1 MKTEDMLAIQ
11 QEIARY
17 SYTFDSGDAE
27 GWANIFEEDGCW
39 EFYASGVAKPTVRL
53 EGHTALRDFCS
64 QRFSERKDGINSY
77 HHQSGIIF
85 DEITPDM
92 ARVRVML
99 IITVQVPG
107 EQPLL
112 HMTGIY
118 HDQWVKTT
126 DGWKIKYRGLR
137 P

>member
-17 SYTFDSGDAE
+17 SYTFDSGDTV
-27 GWANIFEEDGCW
+27 GWANIFIEDGLW
-39 EFYASGVAKPTVRL
+39 EFYAQGATQPSVRL
-53 EGHTALRDFCS
+53 EGHAALKDFCS
-64 QRFSERKDGINSY
+64 QRFSERHNGIISY

-85 DEITPDM
+85 DELTSNR

-99 IITVQVPG
+99 IITIQVPD

-112 HMTGIY
+112 YITGIY

-126 DGWKIKYRGLR
+126 DGWKIKYRVLR

>member
-17 SYTFDSGDAE
+17 SYTFDSGDTV
-27 GWANIFEEDGCW
+27 GWANIFTEDGLW
-39 EFYASGVAKPTVRL
+39 EFYASDTAQPSVRL
-53 EGHTALRDFCS
+53 EGHASLRNFCS
-64 QRFSERKDGINSY
+64 QRFSERRDGITSY

-85 DEITPDM
+85 DELTSNR

-99 IITVQVPG
+99 IITIQVPD

-112 HMTGIY
+112 YITGIY

-126 DGWKIKYRGLR
+126 DGWKIKYRVLR

>member
-11 QEIARY
+11 QGIARY

-27 GWANIFEEDGCW
+27 GWANIFTEDGLW
-39 EFYASGVAKPTVRL
+39 EFYAQGAAQPSVRL
-53 EGHTALRDFCS
+53 EGHAALRDFCS
-64 QRFSERKDGINSY
+64 QRFSERRDDITSY

-85 DEITPDM
+85 DEVNPDT

-107 EQPLL
+107 EQPQLY
-112 HMTGIY
+112 MTGIY

-126 DGWKIKYRGLR
+126 DGWRIKYRALG